1 MGGWYGHGGRTWS
14 MWRGSGMR
22 GKQFKGRKR
31 QELEAGHSMAKSSN
45 LFAIAPRFPWYFWLP
60 RNSAESGKVVW
71 STRFIERS
79 SRI

>member
-1 MGGWYGHGGRTWS
+1 
-14 MWRGSGMR
+14 MR
-22 GKQFKGRKR
+22 RKQFKGRKH

-45 LFAIAPRFPWYFWLP
+45 LLAIAARFPRYFWLP